1 MADQTLEAVIK
12 LKDEISKPLQ
22 NVQRELNNVNKTSGQ
37 TSKALNQLQRL
48 KPILLAIKDKTSPVI
63 EKVKKILQKVTG
75 KHWNTI
81 VKAKDMATK
90 VISKVKGVL
99 QTVTSKAWSAM
110 LKARDK
116 ISPIVS
122 KVQGALKGVT
132 SKVWKA
138 MVTVK
143 DKASSIL
150 NTIKTKL
157 AVLAAGVTIG
167 IKAVLDT
174 TEVSKEYNRNQ
185 AVIAGAA
192 TQGEYN
198 TKDLKAMR
206 RTMYGYTGDD
216 MMATN
221 AVSNLTGMGLSVKE
235 MQKTLESATAVW
247 TKYGDSI
254 PIEGLTESINETA
267 QVSKVTGN
275 LADALNWAG
284 VSEDDFNKK
293 LESTKTVQE
302 RAKLINDTL
311 MQSYGK
317 SKQIYDE
324 NTKAIRAYNES
335 QDAVAEKQAQLGQT
349 LAPVNT
355 MINNVKVSLMNG
367 LIPIIQQLTPQL
379 LEFGENVKSAFETF
393 GKSEEASNLL
403 QIFQTV
409 ATTVW
414 NAIKTVIDAVS
425 PTIKN
430 IFDWI
435 GDHSV
440 QIQGA
445 IQTLGDI
452 WKIVW
457 DGIQVAI
464 EAVWPVISQI
474 LDWLFDHMDE
484 IKGIVQKVGNIWN
497 DVWSVAGPLLQKA
510 WTILKPI
517 LSSFIDALDTVL
529 GIVEKVSGAIS
540 GLVNAFRNLA
550 SAWRNG
556 DVQKALSNSNAGN
569 GNNTYQSTL
578 GQPRAMGQ
586 RTIPYDNF
594 PIRAHKGEMLLP
606 ARDARQYKQG
616 KSSSPQISIVMNG
629 TVIRENA
636 DIEKIASALVRKIN
650 EQRIITNG

>member
-1 MADQTLEAVIK
+1 M
-12 LKDEISKPLQ
+12 S
-22 NVQRELNNVNKTSGQ
+22 SQ

-48 KPILLAIKDKTSPVI
+48 KPILLAIKDKSTPVI

-81 VKAKDMATK
+81 IKAKDMATK
-90 VISKVKGVL
+90 VISKVKGIL

-110 LKARDK
+110 LKAQDK
-116 ISPIVS
+116 ISPIVG
-122 KVQGALKGVT
+122 KVKGILKSITGKAWSALVK
-132 SKVWKA
+132 
-138 MVTVK
+138 VK
-143 DKASSIL
+143 DMATSVLSK
-150 NTIKTKL
+150 IKGML
-157 AVLAAGVTIG
+157 VGLAAGVTVG
-167 IKAVLDT
+167 VKVAVQGLIEEQNNKITIDRVLKNSGLKDYKKVGEKYYKYLEDYANSTPFT
-174 TEVSKEYNRNQ
+174 TAEMTT
-185 AVIAGAA
+185 AG
-192 TQGEYN
+192 T
-198 TKDLKAMR
+198 KAM
-206 RTMYGYTGDD
+206 
-216 MMATN
+216 MMAKGD
-221 AVSNLTGMGLSVKE
+221 TG
-235 MQKTLESATAVW
+235 QA
-247 TKYGDSI
+247 
-254 PIEGLTESINETA
+254 
-267 QVSKVTGN
+267 
-275 LADALNWAG
+275 
-284 VSEDDFNKK
+284 
-293 LESTKTVQE
+293 
-302 RAKLINDTL
+302 
-311 MQSYGK
+311 
-317 SKQIYDE
+317 KQILDMIT
-324 NTKAIRAYNES
+324 NTKAFVGDNRTMQEVIEAYFSAKNGNME
-335 QDAVAEKQAQLGQT
+335 AL
-349 LAPVNT
+349 
-355 MINNVKVSLMNG
+355 NNIL
-367 LIPIIQQLTPQL
+367 
-379 LEFGENVKSAFETF
+379 GENFTNFEDAQKQVLDKYGGLVQEQSKTLGGLLSTIKGKIAVNLKDMAAPFEGFISSGMTNFINFLDSVKPKLDAFAQSVAKGFQEF
-393 GKSEEASNLL
+393 SKSQTASNLL

-440 QIQGA
+440 QIQDA

-497 DVWSVAGPLLQKA
+497 DVWSVAGPLLEKA

-594 PIRAHKGEMLLP
+594 PIRAHQGEMLLP

-616 KSSSPQISIVMNG
+616 KGSSPQISIVMNG
-629 TVIRENA
+629 TIIRENA

>member
-1 MADQTLEAVIK
+1 M
-12 LKDEISKPLQ
+12 S
-22 NVQRELNNVNKTSGQ
+22 SQ

-48 KPILLAIKDKTSPVI
+48 KPITLAIKDKTSPVI

-81 VKAKDMATK
+81 IKAKDMATK

-110 LKARDK
+110 LKAQDK
-116 ISPIVS
+116 ISPIVG
-122 KVQGALKGVT
+122 KVKGILKSITGKAWSALVK
-132 SKVWKA
+132 
-138 MVTVK
+138 VK
-143 DKASSIL
+143 DMATSVLSK
-150 NTIKTKL
+150 IKGML
-157 AVLAAGVTIG
+157 VGLAAGVTVG
-167 IKAVLDT
+167 VKVAVQGLIEEQNNKITIDRVLKNSGLKDYKKVGEKYYKYLEDYANSTPFT
-174 TEVSKEYNRNQ
+174 TAEMTT
-185 AVIAGAA
+185 AG
-192 TQGEYN
+192 T
-198 TKDLKAMR
+198 KAM
-206 RTMYGYTGDD
+206 
-216 MMATN
+216 MMAKGD
-221 AVSNLTGMGLSVKE
+221 TG
-235 MQKTLESATAVW
+235 QA
-247 TKYGDSI
+247 
-254 PIEGLTESINETA
+254 
-267 QVSKVTGN
+267 
-275 LADALNWAG
+275 
-284 VSEDDFNKK
+284 
-293 LESTKTVQE
+293 
-302 RAKLINDTL
+302 
-311 MQSYGK
+311 
-317 SKQIYDE
+317 KQILDMIT
-324 NTKAIRAYNES
+324 NTKAFVGDNRTMQEVIEAYFSAKNGNME
-335 QDAVAEKQAQLGQT
+335 AL
-349 LAPVNT
+349 
-355 MINNVKVSLMNG
+355 NNIL
-367 LIPIIQQLTPQL
+367 
-379 LEFGENVKSAFETF
+379 GENFTNFEDAQKQVLDKYGGLVQEQSKTLGGLLSTIKGKIAVNLKDMAAPFEGFISSGMTNFINFLDSVKPKLDAFAQSVAKGFQEF
-393 GKSEEASNLL
+393 SKSQTASNLL

-464 EAVWPVISQI
+464 QAVWPVISQI

-497 DVWSVAGPLLQKA
+497 DVWSVAGPLLEKA

-556 DVQKALSNSNAGN
+556 DVQNALSNSNAGN

-594 PIRAHKGEMLLP
+594 PIRAHKGEMLLS

-616 KSSSPQISIVMNG
+616 KSSSPQVNIVMNG

>member
-1 MADQTLEAVIK
+1 M
-12 LKDEISKPLQ
+12 S
-22 NVQRELNNVNKTSGQ
+22 SQ
-37 TSKALNQLQRL
+37 TSKTLNQLQRL
-48 KPILLAIKDKTSPVI
+48 KPIILAIKDKTSPVI
-63 EKVKKILQKVTG
+63 ERVKKILQKVTG

-81 VKAKDMATK
+81 IKAKDMATK

-99 QTVTSKAWSAM
+99 QSVTSKAWSAM
-110 LKARDK
+110 LKAQDK
-116 ISPIVS
+116 ISPIVG
-122 KVQGALKGVT
+122 KVKGVLKSIT
-132 SKVWKA
+132 GKA
-138 MVTVK
+138 WSALVKVK
-143 DKASSIL
+143 DMATSVLSK
-150 NTIKTKL
+150 IKGML
-157 AVLAAGVTIG
+157 VGLAAGVTVG
-167 IKAVLDT
+167 VKVAVQGLIEEQNNKITIDRVLKNSGLKDYKKVGEKYYKYLEDYANSTPFT
-174 TEVSKEYNRNQ
+174 TAEMTT
-185 AVIAGAA
+185 AG
-192 TQGEYN
+192 T
-198 TKDLKAMR
+198 KAM
-206 RTMYGYTGDD
+206 
-216 MMATN
+216 MMAKGD
-221 AVSNLTGMGLSVKE
+221 TG
-235 MQKTLESATAVW
+235 QA
-247 TKYGDSI
+247 
-254 PIEGLTESINETA
+254 
-267 QVSKVTGN
+267 
-275 LADALNWAG
+275 
-284 VSEDDFNKK
+284 
-293 LESTKTVQE
+293 
-302 RAKLINDTL
+302 
-311 MQSYGK
+311 
-317 SKQIYDE
+317 KQILDMIT
-324 NTKAIRAYNES
+324 NTKAFVGDNRTMQEVIEAYFSAKNGNME
-335 QDAVAEKQAQLGQT
+335 AL
-349 LAPVNT
+349 
-355 MINNVKVSLMNG
+355 NNIL
-367 LIPIIQQLTPQL
+367 
-379 LEFGENVKSAFETF
+379 GENFTNFEDAQKQVLDKYGGLVQEQSKTLGGLLRTIKGKIAVNLKDMAAPFEGFISSGMTNFITFLDSVKPKLDAFAQSVAKGFQEF
-393 GKSEEASNLL
+393 SKSQTASNLL
-403 QIFQTV
+403 QVFQTV

-464 EAVWPVISQI
+464 QAVWPVISQI

-497 DVWSVAGPLLQKA
+497 DVWSVAGPLLQAA
-510 WTILKPI
+510 WAILKPI

-594 PIRAHKGEMLLP
+594 PIRAHKGEMLLS

-616 KSSSPQISIVMNG
+616 KSNSPQISIVMNG
-629 TVIRENA
+629 TVIREEQ
-636 DIEKIASALVRKIN
+636 DITKIASDLVRKIN

>member
-1 MADQTLEAVIK
+1 MADQTLEAIIK
-12 LKDEISKPLQ
+12 LKDEITKPLQ
-22 NVQRELNNVNKTSGQ
+22 NVQRELNNVNKVSRQ
-37 TSKALNQLQRL
+37 TSKALNQLQRI
-48 KPILLAIKDKTSPVI
+48 KPIILAIKDKTSPVI

-99 QTVTSKAWSAM
+99 QSVTSKAWSAM
-110 LKARDK
+110 LKAQDK
-116 ISPIVS
+116 ISPIVG
-122 KVQGALKGVT
+122 KVKGILKSITGKAWSALVK
-132 SKVWKA
+132 
-138 MVTVK
+138 VK
-143 DKASSIL
+143 DMATSVLSK
-150 NTIKTKL
+150 IKGML
-157 AVLAAGVTIG
+157 VGLAAGVTVG
-167 IKAVLDT
+167 VKVAVQGLIEEQNNKITIDRVLKNSGLKDYKKVGEKYYKYLEDYANSTPFT
-174 TEVSKEYNRNQ
+174 TAEMTT
-185 AVIAGAA
+185 AG
-192 TQGEYN
+192 T
-198 TKDLKAMR
+198 KAM
-206 RTMYGYTGDD
+206 
-216 MMATN
+216 MMAKGD
-221 AVSNLTGMGLSVKE
+221 TG
-235 MQKTLESATAVW
+235 QA
-247 TKYGDSI
+247 
-254 PIEGLTESINETA
+254 
-267 QVSKVTGN
+267 
-275 LADALNWAG
+275 
-284 VSEDDFNKK
+284 
-293 LESTKTVQE
+293 
-302 RAKLINDTL
+302 
-311 MQSYGK
+311 
-317 SKQIYDE
+317 KQILDMIT
-324 NTKAIRAYNES
+324 NTKAFVGDNRTMQEVIEAYFSAKNGNME
-335 QDAVAEKQAQLGQT
+335 AL
-349 LAPVNT
+349 
-355 MINNVKVSLMNG
+355 NNIL
-367 LIPIIQQLTPQL
+367 
-379 LEFGENVKSAFETF
+379 GENFTSFEDAQKQVLDKYGGLVQEQSKTLGGLLSTIKGKIAVNLKDMAAPFEGFISSGMTNFITFLDSVKPKLDAFAQSVAKGFQEF
-393 GKSEEASNLL
+393 SKSQTASNLL
-403 QIFQTV
+403 QVFQTV

-440 QIQGA
+440 QIQDA

-556 DVQKALSNSNAGN
+556 DVQNALSNSNAGN
-569 GNNTYQSTL
+569 GNNTYQATL

-586 RTIPYDNF
+586 RVIPYDNF
-594 PIRAHKGEMLLP
+594 PIRAHQGEMLLS

-616 KSSSPQISIVMNG
+616 KSNSPQISIVMNG

-636 DIEKIASALVRKIN
+636 DIEKIASDLVRKIN

>member
-1 MADQTLEAVIK
+1 M
-12 LKDEISKPLQ
+12 
-22 NVQRELNNVNKTSGQ
+22 NNVNKVSGQ

-48 KPILLAIKDKTSPVI
+48 KPIILAIKDKTSPVI
-63 EKVKKILQKVTG
+63 ERVKKILQKVTG

-99 QTVTSKAWSAM
+99 QSVTSKAWSAM
-110 LKARDK
+110 LKAQDK
-116 ISPIVS
+116 ISPIVG
-122 KVQGALKGVT
+122 KVKGILKSITGKAWSALVK
-132 SKVWKA
+132 
-138 MVTVK
+138 VK
-143 DKASSIL
+143 DMATSVLSK
-150 NTIKTKL
+150 IKGML
-157 AVLAAGVTIG
+157 VGLAAGVTVG
-167 IKAVLDT
+167 VKVAVQGLIEEQNNKITIDRVLKNSGLKDYKKVGEKYYKYLEDYANSTPFT
-174 TEVSKEYNRNQ
+174 TAEMTT
-185 AVIAGAA
+185 AG
-192 TQGEYN
+192 T
-198 TKDLKAMR
+198 KAM
-206 RTMYGYTGDD
+206 
-216 MMATN
+216 MMAKGD
-221 AVSNLTGMGLSVKE
+221 TG
-235 MQKTLESATAVW
+235 QA
-247 TKYGDSI
+247 
-254 PIEGLTESINETA
+254 
-267 QVSKVTGN
+267 
-275 LADALNWAG
+275 
-284 VSEDDFNKK
+284 
-293 LESTKTVQE
+293 
-302 RAKLINDTL
+302 
-311 MQSYGK
+311 
-317 SKQIYDE
+317 KQILDMIT
-324 NTKAIRAYNES
+324 NTKAFVGDNRTMQEVIEAYFSAKNGNME
-335 QDAVAEKQAQLGQT
+335 AL
-349 LAPVNT
+349 
-355 MINNVKVSLMNG
+355 NNIL
-367 LIPIIQQLTPQL
+367 
-379 LEFGENVKSAFETF
+379 GENFTNFEDAQKQVLDKYGGLVQEQSKTLGGLLSTIKGKIAVNLKDMAAPFEGFISSGMTNFIAFLDSVKPKLDAFAQSVAKGFQEFSRSQT
-393 GKSEEASNLL
+393 ASNLL

-440 QIQGA
+440 QIQDA

-497 DVWSVAGPLLQKA
+497 DVWSVAGPLLEKA

-540 GLVNAFRNLA
+540 GLVDAFRNLA
-550 SAWRNG
+550 SAWKNG
-556 DVQKALSNSNAGN
+556 DVQNALSNSNAGN

-594 PIRAHKGEMLLP
+594 PIRAHQGEMLLS

-616 KSSSPQISIVMNG
+616 KGSSPQISIVMNG

>member
-1 MADQTLEAVIK
+1 M
-12 LKDEISKPLQ
+12 
-22 NVQRELNNVNKTSGQ
+22 NNVNKVSGQ

-48 KPILLAIKDKTSPVI
+48 KPIILAIKDKTTPVI

-81 VKAKDMATK
+81 IKAKDMATK

-110 LKARDK
+110 LKAQDK
-116 ISPIVS
+116 ISPIVG
-122 KVQGALKGVT
+122 KVKGILKSITGKAWSALVK
-132 SKVWKA
+132 
-138 MVTVK
+138 VK
-143 DKASSIL
+143 DMATSVLSK
-150 NTIKTKL
+150 IKGML
-157 AVLAAGVTIG
+157 VGLAAGVTVG
-167 IKAVLDT
+167 VKVAVQGLIEEQNNKITIDRVLKNSGLKDYKKVGEKYYKYLEDYANSTPFT
-174 TEVSKEYNRNQ
+174 TAEMTT
-185 AVIAGAA
+185 AG
-192 TQGEYN
+192 T
-198 TKDLKAMR
+198 KAM
-206 RTMYGYTGDD
+206 
-216 MMATN
+216 MMAKGD
-221 AVSNLTGMGLSVKE
+221 TG
-235 MQKTLESATAVW
+235 QA
-247 TKYGDSI
+247 
-254 PIEGLTESINETA
+254 
-267 QVSKVTGN
+267 
-275 LADALNWAG
+275 
-284 VSEDDFNKK
+284 
-293 LESTKTVQE
+293 
-302 RAKLINDTL
+302 
-311 MQSYGK
+311 
-317 SKQIYDE
+317 KQILDMIT
-324 NTKAIRAYNES
+324 NTKAFVGDNRTMQEVIEAYFSAKNGNME
-335 QDAVAEKQAQLGQT
+335 AL
-349 LAPVNT
+349 
-355 MINNVKVSLMNG
+355 NNIL
-367 LIPIIQQLTPQL
+367 
-379 LEFGENVKSAFETF
+379 GENFTNFEDAQKQVLDKYGGLVQEQSKTLGGLLSTIKGKIAVNLKDMAAPFEGFISSGMTNFIAFLDSVKPKLDAFAQSVAKGFQEFSRSQT
-393 GKSEEASNLL
+393 ASNLL

-464 EAVWPVISQI
+464 QAVWPVISQI

-510 WTILKPI
+510 WAILKPI

-594 PIRAHKGEMLLP
+594 PIRAHQGEMLLS
-606 ARDARQYKQG
+606 ARDARQYKQS
-616 KSSSPQISIVMNG
+616 KSSSPQVSIVMNG

>member
-1 MADQTLEAVIK
+1 M
-12 LKDEISKPLQ
+12 
-22 NVQRELNNVNKTSGQ
+22 NNVNKVSGQ

-48 KPILLAIKDKTSPVI
+48 KPIILAIKDKTTPVI

-110 LKARDK
+110 LKAQDK

-122 KVQGALKGVT
+122 KVKGILKSITGKAWSALVK
-132 SKVWKA
+132 
-138 MVTVK
+138 VK
-143 DKASSIL
+143 DMATSVLSK
-150 NTIKTKL
+150 IKGML
-157 AVLAAGVTIG
+157 VGLAAGVTVG
-167 IKAVLDT
+167 VKVAVQGLIEEQNNKITIDRVLKNSGLKDYKKVGEEYYKYLEDYANSTPFT
-174 TEVSKEYNRNQ
+174 TAEMTT
-185 AVIAGAA
+185 AG
-192 TQGEYN
+192 T
-198 TKDLKAMR
+198 KAM
-206 RTMYGYTGDD
+206 
-216 MMATN
+216 MMAKGD
-221 AVSNLTGMGLSVKE
+221 TG
-235 MQKTLESATAVW
+235 QA
-247 TKYGDSI
+247 
-254 PIEGLTESINETA
+254 
-267 QVSKVTGN
+267 
-275 LADALNWAG
+275 
-284 VSEDDFNKK
+284 
-293 LESTKTVQE
+293 
-302 RAKLINDTL
+302 
-311 MQSYGK
+311 
-317 SKQIYDE
+317 KQILDMIT
-324 NTKAIRAYNES
+324 NTKAFVGDNRTMQEVIEAYFSAKNGNME
-335 QDAVAEKQAQLGQT
+335 AL
-349 LAPVNT
+349 
-355 MINNVKVSLMNG
+355 NNIL
-367 LIPIIQQLTPQL
+367 
-379 LEFGENVKSAFETF
+379 GENFTNFEDAQKQVLDKYGGLVQEQSKTLGGLLSTIKGKIAVNLKDMAAPFEGFISSGMTNFIVFLDSVKPKLDAFAQSVAKGFQEF
-393 GKSEEASNLL
+393 SKSQTASNLL

-440 QIQGA
+440 QIQDA

-497 DVWSVAGPLLQKA
+497 DVWSVAGPLLEKA

-556 DVQKALSNSNAGN
+556 DVQKALSNSNAAN
-569 GNNTYQSTL
+569 GNNTYQSTQNSAF
-578 GQPRAMGQ
+578 GTSYIPRNNMLYNLHQ
-586 RTIPYDNF
+586 
-594 PIRAHKGEMLLP
+594 GEAVLSR
-606 ARDARQYKQG
+606 RDADKWREG
-616 KSSSPQISIVMNG
+616 KGNSALTIAKIAD
-629 TVIRENA
+629 TVIIREEA
-636 DIEKIASALVRKIN
+636 DIDRFAEKLVRKIN

>member
-1 MADQTLEAVIK
+1 M
-12 LKDEISKPLQ
+12 S
-22 NVQRELNNVNKTSGQ
+22 SQ

-48 KPILLAIKDKTSPVI
+48 KPIILAIKDKTSPVI

-110 LKARDK
+110 LKAQDK

-122 KVQGALKGVT
+122 KVKGILKSITGKAWSALVK
-132 SKVWKA
+132 
-138 MVTVK
+138 VK
-143 DKASSIL
+143 DMATSVLSK
-150 NTIKTKL
+150 IKGML
-157 AVLAAGVTIG
+157 VGLAAGVTVG
-167 IKAVLDT
+167 VKVAVQGLIEEQNNKITIDRVLKNSGLKDYKKVGEKYYKYLEDYANSTPFT
-174 TEVSKEYNRNQ
+174 TAEMTT
-185 AVIAGAA
+185 AG
-192 TQGEYN
+192 T
-198 TKDLKAMR
+198 KAM
-206 RTMYGYTGDD
+206 
-216 MMATN
+216 MMAKGD
-221 AVSNLTGMGLSVKE
+221 TG
-235 MQKTLESATAVW
+235 QA
-247 TKYGDSI
+247 
-254 PIEGLTESINETA
+254 
-267 QVSKVTGN
+267 
-275 LADALNWAG
+275 
-284 VSEDDFNKK
+284 
-293 LESTKTVQE
+293 
-302 RAKLINDTL
+302 
-311 MQSYGK
+311 
-317 SKQIYDE
+317 KQILDMIT
-324 NTKAIRAYNES
+324 NTKAFVGDNRTMQEVIEAYFSAKNGNME
-335 QDAVAEKQAQLGQT
+335 AL
-349 LAPVNT
+349 
-355 MINNVKVSLMNG
+355 NNIL
-367 LIPIIQQLTPQL
+367 
-379 LEFGENVKSAFETF
+379 GENFTNFEDAQKQVLDKYGGLVQEQSKTLGGLLSTIKGKIAVNLKDMAAPFEGFISNGMTNFIAFLDSVKPKLDAFAQSVAKGFQEFSRSQT
-393 GKSEEASNLL
+393 ASNLL
-403 QIFQTV
+403 QVFQTV

-440 QIQGA
+440 QIQDA

-497 DVWSVAGPLLQKA
+497 DVWSVAGPLLEKA
-510 WTILKPI
+510 WTILKPV

-594 PIRAHKGEMLLP
+594 PIRAHKGEMLLS

-616 KSSSPQISIVMNG
+616 KSNSPQISIVMNG
-629 TVIRENA
+629 TVIREEQ
-636 DIEKIASALVRKIN
+636 DITKIASDLVRKIN

>member
-1 MADQTLEAVIK
+1 M
-12 LKDEISKPLQ
+12 
-22 NVQRELNNVNKTSGQ
+22 NKTSSNVNSAMKNVQ
-37 TSKALNQLQRL
+37 NSLDNTKKAAEPVSKELSKLQKIINTV
-48 KPILLAIKDKTSPVI
+48 KPITLAIKDKSTPVV

-99 QTVTSKAWSAM
+99 QSVTSKAWSAM
-110 LKARDK
+110 LKAQDK
-116 ISPIVS
+116 ISPIVG
-122 KVQGALKGVT
+122 KVKGILKSITGKAWSALVK
-132 SKVWKA
+132 
-138 MVTVK
+138 VK
-143 DKASSIL
+143 DMATSVLSK
-150 NTIKTKL
+150 IKGML
-157 AVLAAGVTIG
+157 VGLAAGVTVG
-167 IKAVLDT
+167 VKVAVQGLIEEQNNKITIDRVLKNSGLKDYKKVGEKYYKYLEDYANSTPFT
-174 TEVSKEYNRNQ
+174 TAEMTT
-185 AVIAGAA
+185 AG
-192 TQGEYN
+192 T
-198 TKDLKAMR
+198 KAM
-206 RTMYGYTGDD
+206 
-216 MMATN
+216 MMAKGD
-221 AVSNLTGMGLSVKE
+221 TG
-235 MQKTLESATAVW
+235 QA
-247 TKYGDSI
+247 
-254 PIEGLTESINETA
+254 
-267 QVSKVTGN
+267 
-275 LADALNWAG
+275 
-284 VSEDDFNKK
+284 
-293 LESTKTVQE
+293 
-302 RAKLINDTL
+302 
-311 MQSYGK
+311 
-317 SKQIYDE
+317 KQILDMIT
-324 NTKAIRAYNES
+324 NTKAFVGDNRTMQEVIEAYFSAKNGNME
-335 QDAVAEKQAQLGQT
+335 AL
-349 LAPVNT
+349 
-355 MINNVKVSLMNG
+355 NNIL
-367 LIPIIQQLTPQL
+367 
-379 LEFGENVKSAFETF
+379 GENFTNFEEAQKQVLDKYGGLVQEQSKTLGGLLSTIKGKIAVNLKDMAAPFEGFISSGMTNFITFLDSVKPKLDAFAQSVAKGFQEF
-393 GKSEEASNLL
+393 SKSQTASNLL

-440 QIQGA
+440 QIQDA

-497 DVWSVAGPLLQKA
+497 DVWSVAGPLLEKA

-550 SAWRNG
+550 SAWKNG

-569 GNNTYQSTL
+569 GNNTYQGTQNSAFGTSYIPRNNMLYNLHQGEAVLPRREADKWREGKGNSTL
-578 GQPRAMGQ
+578 
-586 RTIPYDNF
+586 TIAKIAD
-594 PIRAHKGEMLLP
+594 
-606 ARDARQYKQG
+606 
-616 KSSSPQISIVMNG
+616 
-629 TVIRENA
+629 TVIIREEA
-636 DIEKIASALVRKIN
+636 DIDRFAEKLVRKIN

>member
-1 MADQTLEAVIK
+1 MADTTLEAIIK
-12 LKDEISKPLQ
+12 IKDEITKPLQ
-22 NVQRELNNVNKTSGQ
+22 NVQKELNNVNKISKQ

-48 KPILLAIKDKTSPVI
+48 KPILLAIKDKTSPVV
-63 EKVKKILQKVTG
+63 EKIKKILQKVTG

-81 VKAKDMATK
+81 IKAKDMATK

-99 QTVTSKAWSAM
+99 QSVTSKAWSAM
-110 LKARDK
+110 LKAQDK
-116 ISPIVS
+116 ISPIVG
-122 KVQGALKGVT
+122 KVKGILKSITGKAWSALVK
-132 SKVWKA
+132 
-138 MVTVK
+138 VK
-143 DKASSIL
+143 DMATSVLSK
-150 NTIKTKL
+150 IKGML
-157 AVLAAGVTIG
+157 VGLAAGVTVG
-167 IKAVLDT
+167 VKVAVQGLIEEQNNKITIDRVLKNSGLKDYKKVGEKYYKYLEDYANSTPFT
-174 TEVSKEYNRNQ
+174 TAEMTT
-185 AVIAGAA
+185 AG
-192 TQGEYN
+192 T
-198 TKDLKAMR
+198 KAM
-206 RTMYGYTGDD
+206 
-216 MMATN
+216 MMAKGD
-221 AVSNLTGMGLSVKE
+221 TG
-235 MQKTLESATAVW
+235 QA
-247 TKYGDSI
+247 
-254 PIEGLTESINETA
+254 
-267 QVSKVTGN
+267 
-275 LADALNWAG
+275 
-284 VSEDDFNKK
+284 
-293 LESTKTVQE
+293 
-302 RAKLINDTL
+302 
-311 MQSYGK
+311 
-317 SKQIYDE
+317 KQILDMIT
-324 NTKAIRAYNES
+324 NTKAFVGDNRTMQEVIEAYFSAKNGNMES
-335 QDAVAEKQAQLGQT
+335 L
-349 LAPVNT
+349 
-355 MINNVKVSLMNG
+355 NNIL
-367 LIPIIQQLTPQL
+367 
-379 LEFGENVKSAFETF
+379 GENFTSFEDAQKQVLDKYGGLVQEQSKTLGGLLSTIKGKIAVNLKDMAAPFEGFISSGMTNFITFLDSVKPKLDAFAQSVAKGFQEF
-393 GKSEEASNLL
+393 SKSQTASNLL

-440 QIQGA
+440 QIQDA

-594 PIRAHKGEMLLP
+594 PIRAHKGEMLLS
-606 ARDARQYKQG
+606 ARDARQYRQG
-616 KSSSPQISIVMNG
+616 KNNSPQINITMNG
-629 TVIRENA
+629 TVIREEQ
-636 DIEKIASALVRKIN
+636 DITKIASALVRKIN
-650 EQRIITNG
+650 EQRIIT

>member
-1 MADQTLEAVIK
+1 M
-12 LKDEISKPLQ
+12 S
-22 NVQRELNNVNKTSGQ
+22 SQ

-48 KPILLAIKDKTSPVI
+48 KPIILAIKDKTSPVI

-90 VISKVKGVL
+90 VISKVTGVL

-110 LKARDK
+110 LKAQDK
-116 ISPIVS
+116 ISPIVG
-122 KVQGALKGVT
+122 KVKGILKSITGKAWSALVK
-132 SKVWKA
+132 
-138 MVTVK
+138 VK
-143 DKASSIL
+143 DMATSVLSK
-150 NTIKTKL
+150 IKGML
-157 AVLAAGVTIG
+157 VGLAAGVTVG
-167 IKAVLDT
+167 VKVAVQGLIEEQNNKITIDRVLKNSGLKDYKKVGEKYYKYLEDYANSTPFT
-174 TEVSKEYNRNQ
+174 TAEMTT
-185 AVIAGAA
+185 AG
-192 TQGEYN
+192 T
-198 TKDLKAMR
+198 KAM
-206 RTMYGYTGDD
+206 
-216 MMATN
+216 MMAKGD
-221 AVSNLTGMGLSVKE
+221 TG
-235 MQKTLESATAVW
+235 QA
-247 TKYGDSI
+247 
-254 PIEGLTESINETA
+254 
-267 QVSKVTGN
+267 
-275 LADALNWAG
+275 
-284 VSEDDFNKK
+284 
-293 LESTKTVQE
+293 
-302 RAKLINDTL
+302 
-311 MQSYGK
+311 
-317 SKQIYDE
+317 KQILDMIT
-324 NTKAIRAYNES
+324 NTKAFVGDNRTMQEVIEAYFSAKNGNME
-335 QDAVAEKQAQLGQT
+335 AL
-349 LAPVNT
+349 
-355 MINNVKVSLMNG
+355 NNIL
-367 LIPIIQQLTPQL
+367 
-379 LEFGENVKSAFETF
+379 GENFTNFEDAQKQVLDKYGGLVQEQSKTLGGLLSTIKGKIAVNLKDMAAPFEGFISSGMTNFIAFLDSVKPKLDAFAQSVAKGFQEFSRSQT
-393 GKSEEASNLL
+393 ASNLL

-440 QIQGA
+440 QIQDA

-497 DVWSVAGPLLQKA
+497 DVWSVAGPLLEKA

-594 PIRAHKGEMLLP
+594 PIRAHKGEMLLS

-616 KSSSPQISIVMNG
+616 KSSSPQVNIVMNG

>member
-1 MADQTLEAVIK
+1 MADQTLEAIIK
-12 LKDEISKPLQ
+12 LKDEITKPLQ
-22 NVQRELNNVNKTSGQ
+22 NVQRELNNVNKVSRQ
-37 TSKALNQLQRL
+37 TSKALNQLQRI
-48 KPILLAIKDKTSPVI
+48 KPIILAIKDKTSPVV
-63 EKVKKILQKVTG
+63 EKIKKILQKVTG

-81 VKAKDMATK
+81 IKAKDMATK

-99 QTVTSKAWSAM
+99 QTVTSKSWSAM
-110 LKARDK
+110 LKAQDK
-116 ISPIVS
+116 ISPIVG
-122 KVQGALKGVT
+122 KVKGILKSITGKAWSALVK
-132 SKVWKA
+132 
-138 MVTVK
+138 VK
-143 DKASSIL
+143 DMATSVLSK
-150 NTIKTKL
+150 IKGML
-157 AVLAAGVTIG
+157 VGLAAGVTVG
-167 IKAVLDT
+167 VKVAVQGLIEEQNNKITIDRVLKNSGLKDYKKVGEKYYKYLEDYANSTPFT
-174 TEVSKEYNRNQ
+174 TAEMTT
-185 AVIAGAA
+185 AG
-192 TQGEYN
+192 T
-198 TKDLKAMR
+198 KAM
-206 RTMYGYTGDD
+206 
-216 MMATN
+216 MMAKGD
-221 AVSNLTGMGLSVKE
+221 TG
-235 MQKTLESATAVW
+235 QA
-247 TKYGDSI
+247 
-254 PIEGLTESINETA
+254 
-267 QVSKVTGN
+267 
-275 LADALNWAG
+275 
-284 VSEDDFNKK
+284 
-293 LESTKTVQE
+293 
-302 RAKLINDTL
+302 
-311 MQSYGK
+311 
-317 SKQIYDE
+317 KQILDMIT
-324 NTKAIRAYNES
+324 NTKAFVGDNRTMQEVIEAYFSAKNGNME
-335 QDAVAEKQAQLGQT
+335 AL
-349 LAPVNT
+349 
-355 MINNVKVSLMNG
+355 NNIL
-367 LIPIIQQLTPQL
+367 
-379 LEFGENVKSAFETF
+379 GENFTNFEEAQKQVLDKYGGLVQEQSKTLGGLLSTIKGKIAVNLKDMAAPFEGFISSGMTNFITFLDSVKPKLDAFAQSVAKGFQEF
-393 GKSEEASNLL
+393 SKSQTASNLL

-409 ATTVW
+409 AETVW

-440 QIQGA
+440 QIQDA

-497 DVWSVAGPLLQKA
+497 DVWSVAGPLLEKA

-556 DVQKALSNSNAGN
+556 DVQNALSNSNAGN

-594 PIRAHKGEMLLP
+594 PIRAHQGEMLLS
-606 ARDARQYKQG
+606 AREARQYRQG
-616 KSSSPQISIVMNG
+616 KNNSPQVNITMNG
-629 TVIRENA
+629 TIIREEQ
-636 DIEKIASALVRKIN
+636 DITKIASALVRKIN

>member
-1 MADQTLEAVIK
+1 M
-12 LKDEISKPLQ
+12 S
-22 NVQRELNNVNKTSGQ
+22 SQ

-48 KPILLAIKDKTSPVI
+48 KPIILAIKDKTSPVI

-99 QTVTSKAWSAM
+99 QSVTSKAWSAM
-110 LKARDK
+110 LKAQDK
-116 ISPIVS
+116 ISPIVG
-122 KVQGALKGVT
+122 KVKGILKSITGKAWSALVK
-132 SKVWKA
+132 
-138 MVTVK
+138 VK
-143 DKASSIL
+143 DMATSVLSK
-150 NTIKTKL
+150 IKGML
-157 AVLAAGVTIG
+157 VGLAAGVTVG
-167 IKAVLDT
+167 VKVAVQGLIEEQNNKITIDRVLKNSGLKDYKKVGEKYYKYLEDYANSTPFT
-174 TEVSKEYNRNQ
+174 TAEMTT
-185 AVIAGAA
+185 AG
-192 TQGEYN
+192 T
-198 TKDLKAMR
+198 KAM
-206 RTMYGYTGDD
+206 
-216 MMATN
+216 MMAKGD
-221 AVSNLTGMGLSVKE
+221 TG
-235 MQKTLESATAVW
+235 QA
-247 TKYGDSI
+247 
-254 PIEGLTESINETA
+254 
-267 QVSKVTGN
+267 
-275 LADALNWAG
+275 
-284 VSEDDFNKK
+284 
-293 LESTKTVQE
+293 
-302 RAKLINDTL
+302 
-311 MQSYGK
+311 
-317 SKQIYDE
+317 KQILDMIT
-324 NTKAIRAYNES
+324 NTKAFVGDNRTMQEVIEAYFSAKNGNME
-335 QDAVAEKQAQLGQT
+335 AL
-349 LAPVNT
+349 
-355 MINNVKVSLMNG
+355 NNIL
-367 LIPIIQQLTPQL
+367 
-379 LEFGENVKSAFETF
+379 GENFTNFEDAQKQVLDKYGGLVQEQSKTLGGLLSTIKGKIAVNLKDMAAPFEDFISSGMTNFITFLDSVKPKLDAFAQSVAKGFQEF
-393 GKSEEASNLL
+393 SKSQTASNLL

-409 ATTVW
+409 AETVW

-440 QIQGA
+440 QIQDA

-497 DVWSVAGPLLQKA
+497 DVWSVAGPLLEKA
-510 WTILKPI
+510 WTILKPV

-529 GIVEKVSGAIS
+529 GIVDKVSGAIS

-556 DVQKALSNSNAGN
+556 DVQNALSNSNAGN

-594 PIRAHKGEMLLP
+594 PIRAHKGEMLLS
-606 ARDARQYKQG
+606 ARDARQYRQG
-616 KSSSPQISIVMNG
+616 KNNSPQVNITMNG
-629 TVIRENA
+629 TIIREEQ
-636 DIEKIASALVRKIN
+636 DITKIASDLVRKIN
-650 EQRIITNG
+650 EQRIIT

>member
-1 MADQTLEAVIK
+1 MADQTLEAIIK
-12 LKDEISKPLQ
+12 LKDEITKPLQ
-22 NVQRELNNVNKTSGQ
+22 NVQRELNNVNKVSRQ
-37 TSKALNQLQRL
+37 TSKALNQLQRI
-48 KPILLAIKDKTSPVI
+48 KPIILAIKDKTSPVV
-63 EKVKKILQKVTG
+63 EKIKKILQKVTG

-81 VKAKDMATK
+81 IKAKDMATK

-110 LKARDK
+110 LKAQDK
-116 ISPIVS
+116 ISPIVG
-122 KVQGALKGVT
+122 KVKGILKSITGKAWSALVK
-132 SKVWKA
+132 
-138 MVTVK
+138 VK
-143 DKASSIL
+143 DMATSVLSK
-150 NTIKTKL
+150 IKGML
-157 AVLAAGVTIG
+157 VGLAAGVTVG
-167 IKAVLDT
+167 VKVAVQGLIEEQNNKITIDRVLKNSGLKDYKKVGEKYYKYLEDYANSTPFT
-174 TEVSKEYNRNQ
+174 TAEMTT
-185 AVIAGAA
+185 AG
-192 TQGEYN
+192 T
-198 TKDLKAMR
+198 KAM
-206 RTMYGYTGDD
+206 
-216 MMATN
+216 MMAKGD
-221 AVSNLTGMGLSVKE
+221 TG
-235 MQKTLESATAVW
+235 QA
-247 TKYGDSI
+247 
-254 PIEGLTESINETA
+254 
-267 QVSKVTGN
+267 
-275 LADALNWAG
+275 
-284 VSEDDFNKK
+284 
-293 LESTKTVQE
+293 
-302 RAKLINDTL
+302 
-311 MQSYGK
+311 
-317 SKQIYDE
+317 KQILDMIT
-324 NTKAIRAYNES
+324 NTKAFVGDNRTMQEVIEAYFSAKNGNME
-335 QDAVAEKQAQLGQT
+335 AL
-349 LAPVNT
+349 
-355 MINNVKVSLMNG
+355 NNIL
-367 LIPIIQQLTPQL
+367 
-379 LEFGENVKSAFETF
+379 GENFTNFEDAQKQVLDKYGGLVQEQSKTLGGLLSTIKGKIAVNLKDMAAPFEGFISSVMTNFITFLDSVKPKLDAFAQSVAKGFQEFSRSQT
-393 GKSEEASNLL
+393 ASNLL

-464 EAVWPVISQI
+464 QAVWPVISQI

-497 DVWSVAGPLLQKA
+497 DVWSVAGPLLEKA

-594 PIRAHKGEMLLP
+594 PIRAHQGEMLLS
-606 ARDARQYKQG
+606 ARDARQYKQD
-616 KSSSPQISIVMNG
+616 KSSSPQVSIVMNG

-636 DIEKIASALVRKIN
+636 DIERMASELVRKIN
-650 EQRIITNG
+650 EQRIITNC

>member
-1 MADQTLEAVIK
+1 M
-12 LKDEISKPLQ
+12 S
-22 NVQRELNNVNKTSGQ
+22 SQ

-48 KPILLAIKDKTSPVI
+48 KPIILAIKDKTSPVI

-81 VKAKDMATK
+81 IKAKDMATK

-99 QTVTSKAWSAM
+99 QSVTSKAWSAM
-110 LKARDK
+110 LKAQDK
-116 ISPIVS
+116 ISPIVG
-122 KVQGALKGVT
+122 KVKGILKSITGKAWSALVK
-132 SKVWKA
+132 
-138 MVTVK
+138 VK
-143 DKASSIL
+143 DMATSVLSK
-150 NTIKTKL
+150 IKGML
-157 AVLAAGVTIG
+157 VGLAAGVTVG
-167 IKAVLDT
+167 VKVAVQGLIEEQNNKITIDRVLKNSGLKDYKKVGEKYYKYLEDYANSTPFT
-174 TEVSKEYNRNQ
+174 TAEMTT
-185 AVIAGAA
+185 AG
-192 TQGEYN
+192 T
-198 TKDLKAMR
+198 KAM
-206 RTMYGYTGDD
+206 
-216 MMATN
+216 MMAKGD
-221 AVSNLTGMGLSVKE
+221 TG
-235 MQKTLESATAVW
+235 QA
-247 TKYGDSI
+247 
-254 PIEGLTESINETA
+254 
-267 QVSKVTGN
+267 
-275 LADALNWAG
+275 
-284 VSEDDFNKK
+284 
-293 LESTKTVQE
+293 
-302 RAKLINDTL
+302 
-311 MQSYGK
+311 
-317 SKQIYDE
+317 KQILDMIT
-324 NTKAIRAYNES
+324 NTKAFVGDNRTMQEVIEAYFSAKNGNME
-335 QDAVAEKQAQLGQT
+335 AL
-349 LAPVNT
+349 
-355 MINNVKVSLMNG
+355 NNIL
-367 LIPIIQQLTPQL
+367 
-379 LEFGENVKSAFETF
+379 GENFTNFEDAQKQVLDKYGGLVQEQSKTLGGLLSTIKGKIAVNLKDMAAPFEGFISSGMTNFITFLDSVKPKLDAFAQSVAKGFQEF
-393 GKSEEASNLL
+393 SKSQTASNLL

-497 DVWSVAGPLLQKA
+497 DVWSVAGPLLEKA

-629 TVIRENA
+629 TVIREEQ
-636 DIEKIASALVRKIN
+636 DITKIASDLVRKIN

>member
-1 MADQTLEAVIK
+1 
-12 LKDEISKPLQ
+12 
-22 NVQRELNNVNKTSGQ
+22 
-37 TSKALNQLQRL
+37 
-48 KPILLAIKDKTSPVI
+48 
-63 EKVKKILQKVTG
+63 
-75 KHWNTI
+75 
-81 VKAKDMATK
+81 MATK

-110 LKARDK
+110 LKAQDK
-116 ISPIVS
+116 ISPIIG
-122 KVQGALKGVT
+122 KVKGILKSITGKAWSALVK
-132 SKVWKA
+132 
-138 MVTVK
+138 VK
-143 DKASSIL
+143 DMATSVLSK
-150 NTIKTKL
+150 IKGML
-157 AVLAAGVTIG
+157 VGLAAGVTVG
-167 IKAVLDT
+167 VKVAVQGLIEEQNNKITIDRVLKNSGLKDYKKVGEKYYKYLEDYANSTPFT
-174 TEVSKEYNRNQ
+174 TAEMTT
-185 AVIAGAA
+185 AG
-192 TQGEYN
+192 T
-198 TKDLKAMR
+198 KAM
-206 RTMYGYTGDD
+206 
-216 MMATN
+216 MMAKGD
-221 AVSNLTGMGLSVKE
+221 TG
-235 MQKTLESATAVW
+235 QA
-247 TKYGDSI
+247 
-254 PIEGLTESINETA
+254 
-267 QVSKVTGN
+267 
-275 LADALNWAG
+275 
-284 VSEDDFNKK
+284 
-293 LESTKTVQE
+293 
-302 RAKLINDTL
+302 
-311 MQSYGK
+311 
-317 SKQIYDE
+317 KQILDMIT
-324 NTKAIRAYNES
+324 NTKAFVGDNRTMQEVIEAYFSAKNGNME
-335 QDAVAEKQAQLGQT
+335 AL
-349 LAPVNT
+349 
-355 MINNVKVSLMNG
+355 NNIL
-367 LIPIIQQLTPQL
+367 
-379 LEFGENVKSAFETF
+379 GENFTNFEDAQKQVLDKYGGLVQEQSKTLGGLLSTIKGKIAVNLKDMAAPFEGFISSGMTNFITFLDSVKPKLDAFAQSVAKGFQEF
-393 GKSEEASNLL
+393 SKSQTASNLL

-409 ATTVW
+409 AETVW

-440 QIQGA
+440 QIQDA

-464 EAVWPVISQI
+464 QAVWPVISQI

-510 WTILKPI
+510 WSILKPI

-556 DVQKALSNSNAGN
+556 DVQKALSNSKAGN
-569 GNNTYQSTL
+569 GNNTYQATL

-594 PIRAHKGEMLLP
+594 PIRAHQGEMLLS
-606 ARDARQYKQG
+606 ARDARQYKQS
-616 KSSSPQISIVMNG
+616 KSNSPQVNITMNG

>member
-1 MADQTLEAVIK
+1 MADQTLEAIIK
-12 LKDEISKPLQ
+12 LKDEITKPLQ
-22 NVQRELNNVNKTSGQ
+22 NVQSELKNVSQTSKSVDSAMKEAQKSLNNVKKT
-37 TSKALNQLQRL
+37 TEPVSKELSKLQRIMSQI
-48 KPILLAIKDKTSPVI
+48 KPILLAIKDKASPG
-63 EKVKKILQKVTG
+63 LQKLKKLVDKVMKT
-75 KHWNTI
+75 KI
-81 VKAKDMATK
+81 MLAIKDK
-90 VISKVKGVL
+90 VSPTVNKVKGL
-99 QTVTSKAWSAM
+99 LKSVTSKAWSAM
-110 LKARDK
+110 LKAKDK
-116 ISPIVS
+116 ITPIVS
-122 KVQGALKGVT
+122 QVKGVLKNVIDKT
-132 SKVWKA
+132 WKA
-138 MVTVK
+138 IVTVK
-143 DKASSIL
+143 DKASAVLSK
-150 NTIKTKL
+150 IKKGL

-167 IKAVLDT
+167 VKAALDT
-174 TEVSKEYNRNQ
+174 TEASKEYNRNQ

-192 TQGEYN
+192 TQGGYN
-198 TKDLKAMR
+198 TKDLKVMR

-254 PIEGLTESINETA
+254 PIEGLTESINETS
-267 QVSKVTGN
+267 QVAKVTGN

-324 NTKAIRAYNES
+324 NTKAMRAYNES

-367 LIPIIQQLTPQL
+367 LMPIIQQFTPQL
-379 LEFGENVKSAFETF
+379 LEFGEKVKSAFETF
-393 GKSEEASNLL
+393 RKSEEANNLL
-403 QIFQTV
+403 QLFKTV
-409 ATTVW
+409 FETVW
-414 NAIKTVIDAVS
+414 NGAKAVIDAVS
-425 PTIKN
+425 PTIQS
-430 IFDWI
+430 IFTWI
-435 GDHSV
+435 ADH
-440 QIQGA
+440 A
-445 IQTLGDI
+445 
-452 WKIVW
+452 
-457 DGIQVAI
+457 
-464 EAVWPVISQI
+464 
-474 LDWLFDHMDE
+474 DE
-484 IKGIVQKVGNIWN
+484 IKGIVQKLGKIWN
-497 DVWSVAGPLLQKA
+497 DVWSVAGPLLEKA
-510 WTILKPI
+510 WTILKPV

-529 GIVEKVSGAIS
+529 GIVDKVSGAIS

-550 SAWRNG
+550 SAWKNG
-556 DVQKALSNSNAGN
+556 DVQNALSNSNAGN

-594 PIRAHKGEMLLP
+594 PIRAHKGEMLLS
-606 ARDARQYKQG
+606 ARDARQYKQD
-616 KSSSPQISIVMNG
+616 KSNSPQISIVMNG
-629 TVIRENA
+629 TIIRENA
-636 DIEKIASALVRKIN
+636 DIEKIASDLVRKIN

>member
-1 MADQTLEAVIK
+1 M
-12 LKDEISKPLQ
+12 S
-22 NVQRELNNVNKTSGQ
+22 SQ

-48 KPILLAIKDKTSPVI
+48 KPIILAIKDKTSPVI

-99 QTVTSKAWSAM
+99 QSVTSKAWSAM
-110 LKARDK
+110 LKAQDK
-116 ISPIVS
+116 ISPIVG
-122 KVQGALKGVT
+122 KVKGILKSITGKAWSALVK
-132 SKVWKA
+132 
-138 MVTVK
+138 VK
-143 DKASSIL
+143 DMATSVLSK
-150 NTIKTKL
+150 IKGML
-157 AVLAAGVTIG
+157 VGLAAGVTVG
-167 IKAVLDT
+167 VKVAVQGLIEEQNNKITIDRVLKNSGLKDYKKVGEKYYKYLEDYANSTPFT
-174 TEVSKEYNRNQ
+174 TAEMTT
-185 AVIAGAA
+185 AG
-192 TQGEYN
+192 T
-198 TKDLKAMR
+198 KAM
-206 RTMYGYTGDD
+206 
-216 MMATN
+216 MMAKGD
-221 AVSNLTGMGLSVKE
+221 TG
-235 MQKTLESATAVW
+235 QA
-247 TKYGDSI
+247 
-254 PIEGLTESINETA
+254 
-267 QVSKVTGN
+267 
-275 LADALNWAG
+275 
-284 VSEDDFNKK
+284 
-293 LESTKTVQE
+293 
-302 RAKLINDTL
+302 
-311 MQSYGK
+311 
-317 SKQIYDE
+317 KQILDMIT
-324 NTKAIRAYNES
+324 NTKAFVGDNRTMQEVIEAYFSAKNGNME
-335 QDAVAEKQAQLGQT
+335 AL
-349 LAPVNT
+349 
-355 MINNVKVSLMNG
+355 NNIL
-367 LIPIIQQLTPQL
+367 
-379 LEFGENVKSAFETF
+379 GENFTNFEDAQKQVLDKYGGLVQEQSKTLGGLLSTIKGKIAVNLKDMAAPFEGFISSGMTNFIAFLDSVKPKLDAFAQSVAKGFQEFSRSQT
-393 GKSEEASNLL
+393 ASNLL

-440 QIQGA
+440 QIQDA

-497 DVWSVAGPLLQKA
+497 DVWSVAGPLLEEA
-510 WTILKPI
+510 WTILKPV

-556 DVQKALSNSNAGN
+556 DVQKALSNSNAAN
-569 GNNTYQSTL
+569 GNNTYQSTQNSAF
-578 GQPRAMGQ
+578 GTSYIPRNNMLYNLHQ
-586 RTIPYDNF
+586 
-594 PIRAHKGEMLLP
+594 GEAVLP
-606 ARDARQYKQG
+606 RREADKWRQG
-616 KSSSPQISIVMNG
+616 KGNSALTIAKIAD
-629 TVIRENA
+629 TVIIREEA
-636 DIEKIASALVRKIN
+636 DIDRFAEKLVRKIN